1 MISTPLLSL
10 FATAG
15 WLAAEGPLAVQ
26 GHADCIFTNER
37 GMVFG
42 KAHRVDVTKSRKVV
56 FSSYKVDEVSV
67 RVRSG
72 MDAGHSS
79 PHKKVLPR
87 LLQRHEIR
95 SPLTAMAVPMLR
107 QCRPVPSS

>member
-1 MISTPLLSL
+1 MMCTPLLSL
-10 FATAG
+10 CATAG

-42 KAHRVDVTKSRKVV
+42 KTHRVDVTKARKVV
-56 FSSYKVDEVSV
+56 FSSHKVDEVRV
-67 RVRSG
+67 RARSG

-79 PHKKVLPR
+79 PHKKVFPP
-87 LLQRHEIR
+87 LLQRPQQR
-95 SPLTAMAVPMLR
+95 SPPTAIAV
-107 QCRPVPSS
+107 